1 MKVRLLRDAK
11 IKHNAGEIVNVSPD
25 EAFYLCSLG
34 SAVEVKEPTA
44 ATAEP
49 KEIKKP
55 ITKGRVKK

>member
-49 KEIKKP
+49 KETKKP

>member
-49 KEIKKP
+49 KKKP

>member
-49 KEIKKP
+49 KKP
-55 ITKGRVKK
+55 NTKGRVKK

>member
-11 IKHNAGEIVNVSPD
+11 IKHTAGEIVNVSPE

-34 SAVEVKEPTA
+34 SAVEVIEKPTA

-49 KEIKKP
+49 KKP
-55 ITKGRVKK
+55 NTKGRVKK